1 MTEVAIA
8 SINTFG
14 ILPKANFVSP
24 SEGPVFILTSGQLQ
38 EIISQAIAQAL
49 GERQEALVDQDKLLQ
64 LIETQAEEIATLKSI
79 LQAQDRRLK
88 ELESL
93 QEVYHGESP
102 APEDRP
108 SLREALQR
116 QKEAQGSL
124 PSRVWSIEEDLK
136 SLEQEVSSLKEREPQ
151 APGGGKK
158 TQARIRELKQVL
170 KASGGSRTF
179 KELEKSLGLSP
190 QQFTY
195 LVSHLDKRSF
205 EISRRPG
212 TKRGEKVLSLRV
224 RVKEPLVFT

>member
-1 MTEVAIA
+1 MIDVANA
-8 SINTFG
+8 RLNTFG
-14 ILPKANFVSP
+14 LSPKANFVSP
-24 SEGPVFILTSGQLQ
+24 TEGPIFILTSGQLQ

-49 GERQEALVDQDKLLQ
+49 EKRQEVSVGQDKLLQ
-64 LIETQAEEIATLKSI
+64 LIEAQTQEIETLKSI
-79 LQAQDRRLK
+79 LQAQDERLK

-116 QKEAQGSL
+116 QKEAQASL

-136 SLEQEVSSLKEREPQ
+136 SLEQEVGGLKEREPQ
-151 APGGGKK
+151 APGGKK
-158 TQARIRELKQVL
+158 TQARIKELKQIL
-170 KASGGSRTF
+170 KAYGGSRTF
-179 KELEKSLGLSP
+179 KELEKSLSLSP

-212 TKRGEKVLSLRV
+212 TKRGEKVLSLRERV
-224 RVKEPLVFT
+224 REPLVFT